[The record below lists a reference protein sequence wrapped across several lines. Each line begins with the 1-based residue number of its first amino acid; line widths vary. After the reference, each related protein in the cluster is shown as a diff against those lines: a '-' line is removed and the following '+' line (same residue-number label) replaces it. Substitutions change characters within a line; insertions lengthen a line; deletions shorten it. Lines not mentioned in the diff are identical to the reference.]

1 MSRVRVKICGLTSIE
16 GIDAAIEHGA
26 DAVGFVFAPSPRQLT
41 SDRAA
46 FLALRVP
53 PLVARVAVFLHPAWD
68 QINSALGAAEF
79 AYCQSDVE
87 DQATFDSAGFGNRFL
102 PVVRVG
108 SVACEAILSHH
119 ASPLAACVVE
129 GPSSGTGQQTD
140 WTVCSALAQR
150 ARVILAGGLNADNV
164 AQAIRTVRPYAVDVS
179 SGVESSPGVKDPIK
193 IRDFIQAVRE
203 VEKETT

>member
-1 MSRVRVKICGLTSIE
+1 MSRTRVKICGLTSIE
-16 GIDAAIEHGA
+16 GIDAAVEYGA

-68 QINSALGAAEF
+68 QINAAMAAAEF
-79 AYCQSDVE
+79 MHCQSDID
-87 DQATFDSAGFGNRFL
+87 DQATFDSAGFGSRFL

-108 SVACEAILSHH
+108 TAACEAILSHH
-119 ASPLAACVVE
+119 ASPPAACVVE
-129 GPSSGTGQQTD
+129 GPASGKGVQTD
-140 WTVCSALAQR
+140 WTVCAALTR
-150 ARVILAGGLNADNV
+150 RTRVILAGGLNPDNV

-179 SGVESSPGVKDPIK
+179 SGVESSPGVKDPSK

-203 VEKETT
+203 VEKELK